1 LAAGIL
7 AGAEGMSIHRTTVV
21 LTGIG
26 LDGGPDIIR
35 ALRADPAISVRVV
48 GVDASAEQPSRY
60 LCDGFHV
67 VPPRDDP
74 SYVESVARVA
84 AGEGARVIYPL
95 PAHDQEIFARARANL
110 AGEGFAVPVSP
121 VESVRICD
129 DKWLLYERLRETLPA
144 VVPATQPVHSI
155 EELAETAARFGYP
168 EQRVCIRRKVSRGA
182 IGLRV
187 LDAGAA
193 RLSAL
198 LDENP
203 GSLLMSLDEAIDVL
217 AQAGS
222 FPTYLVQEY
231 LPGDEWDVDVLCR
244 DGEAVVVATRHNL
257 EMMGAGAMRSALE
270 PSETLASLATE
281 IIGELGLN
289 AVVNFAF
296 RSDRRGDP
304 KLLEINPRIPS
315 SILCAMAGGLNLV
328 SLAVRQALGERLEA
342 AEPEWGGQFLRHF
355 QSVMVDESGAVVD
368 IPAALPEKVVRR

>member
-1 LAAGIL
+1 
-7 AGAEGMSIHRTTVV
+7 MNIHRTTVV
-21 LTGIG
+21 LTGVG

-48 GVDASAEQPSRY
+48 GVDANAEQPSRY
-60 LCDGFHV
+60 LCDQFDV

-74 SYVESVARVA
+74 SYIDAVARVA
-84 AGEGARVIYPL
+84 ARAGARVIYPL
-95 PAHDQEIFARARANL
+95 PALDQEIFARARTDL
-110 AGEGFAVPVSP
+110 AGEGFAVPVSSA
-121 VESVRICD
+121 EGVRICN
-129 DKWLLYERLRETLPA
+129 DKWLLYERMRETLPA
-144 VVPATQPVHSI
+144 VAPATQPVYSV
-155 EELAETAARFGYP
+155 EELAEAAATFGYP

-187 LDAGAA
+187 LDAGTA

-198 LDENP
+198 LEENP
-203 GSLLMSLDEAIDVL
+203 GSFLVSLDEAIDIL
-217 AQAGS
+217 RQAPS

-244 DGEAVVVATRHNL
+244 DGEAVVIATRHNL

-270 PSETLASLATE
+270 PSEKLASLAAE
-281 IIGELGLN
+281 IVGELELN
-289 AVVNFAF
+289 AVVNLAF
-296 RSDRRGDP
+296 RSDERGNP
-304 KLLEINPRIPS
+304 KLLEINQRIPS

-355 QSVMVDESGAVVD
+355 QSVVIDESGAVID
-368 IPAALPEKVVRR
+368 IPAALREKVVPG